1 VVIFPQN
8 MSGKSSKYLLDTYL
22 GLDKNQIKKLKQMKS
37 RAITIMKTYPMI
49 LVSENEIINLKEF

>member
-1 VVIFPQN
+1 
-8 MSGKSSKYLLDTYL
+8 MSGKSSKYLLDQYF
-22 GLDKNQIKKLKQMKS
+22 GLDKDQIKKIKHMKS